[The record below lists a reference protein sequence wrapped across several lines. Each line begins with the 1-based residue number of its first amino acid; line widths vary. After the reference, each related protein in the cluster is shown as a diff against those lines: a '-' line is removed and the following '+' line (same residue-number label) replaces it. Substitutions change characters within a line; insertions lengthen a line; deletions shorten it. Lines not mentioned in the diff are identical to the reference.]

1 MDSNFI
7 SDPKYSINPPHTVNS
22 HVTEALPVGTR
33 LYNYVITDI
42 IGNGGFGI
50 TYRAKEDVSG
60 RVVVIKENF
69 PRHPEL
75 KIVYRSPQDGKTVVP
90 YPRYEEF
97 YDWAKNI
104 FAKEAHTLIGLPY
117 HPKIVQVLSV
127 FEANNTAYFV
137 MPFIKGCSLHERY
150 LPPATMPEHELRPF
164 LKDMLEALAH
174 LHAHNVIHRD
184 IKPQNILITPE
195 GKPVLIDF
203 GAARPDNTRKSA
215 TQIGTEGYAPPEQM
229 SKKEYDKHP
238 KPHTDLYALGATC
251 YRLITSYE
259 PDYMFDRL
267 AKDPTI
273 KGKYSSEL
281 LQSIDKAR
289 EKHPEDRWQSA
300 QEWLAALNT
309 TGNKGRKLGMLTS
322 LLLLAIAVPAA
333 YLCYHHQSEPQ
344 SPATAP
350 TEQKSATQTS
360 PQVVEQK
367 STVQYE
373 AIVDEAQQHI
383 KNKQYKGLVDKLHPL
398 AVQGYAPAQSL
409 LGTCYRNGHGVDRDP
424 ELAVQWYRKAAEQ
437 NYAEAQHLMGLC
449 YQLGVGEEKSP
460 EQAVQWY
467 RKAAEQNHAAAQ
479 NNLGVCYLTG
489 IGVKEDTKL
498 GAQWLKKAAEQNVAS
513 AQSQL
518 GNCYLY
524 GIGVEK
530 DPKQALQ
537 WYQKAAEQNYPHA
550 QAHLGKYYLYGN
562 GEEKDPKLAVQWL
575 QKAAEQNHVNAQ
587 LDLAIC
593 YVNGVG
599 VEKDLK
605 QAAHWFRKAAEQN
618 NAESQRSLAICY
630 EKGLGIPQDMDL
642 AVYWYRKAADNGEQ
656 EAKEALK
663 RLGK

>member
-7 SDPKYSINPPHTVNS
+7 SDPKYSINPPHTVDS

-42 IGNGGFGI
+42 IGSGGFGI

-60 RVVVIKENF
+60 RIVVIKENF
-69 PRHPEL
+69 PTHPEL
-75 KIVYRSPQDGKTVVP
+75 KIVYRSPEDGKTVLP
-90 YPRYEEF
+90 FPRYEEF

-117 HPKIVQVLSV
+117 HPNIVQVLSV

-215 TQIGTEGYAPPEQM
+215 TQIGTAGYAPPEQM
-229 SKKEYDKHP
+229 SEKEYDKHP

-289 EKHPEDRWQSA
+289 EKNPEDRWQSA

-333 YLCYHHQSEPQ
+333 YLCYHHQSELG
-344 SPATAP
+344 SPESGLP
-350 TEQKSATQTS
+350 VPKSADQPS
-360 PQVVEQK
+360 PQVGEQK
-367 STVQYE
+367 EQPTNVTQ
-373 AIVDEAQQHI
+373 AQPV
-383 KNKQYKGLVDKLHPL
+383 LTAEERL
-398 AVQGYAPAQSL
+398 
-409 LGTCYRNGHGVDRDP
+409 
-424 ELAVQWYRKAAEQ
+424 AAEAGAKVEEERLAAESTAKAEEERLA
-437 NYAEAQHLMGLC
+437 AEAAAKA
-449 YQLGVGEEKSP
+449 EE
-460 EQAVQWY
+460 E
-467 RKAAEQNHAAAQ
+467 RLAAEAKAEEERLAAEAAAKAEEERRAAAIKPLVTQ
-479 NNLGVCYLTG
+479 DGKYQYLP
-489 IGVKEDTKL
+489 VS
-498 GAQWLKKAAEQNVAS
+498 AAEHATQEVLSPDAVIFEPIDSVSHNDRRIYTCPDCIINES
-513 AQSQL
+513 AEVLSFSRVMVEVDGQYVSADVQSRQSRNSL
-518 GNCYLY
+518 
-524 GIGVEK
+524 IADEEDGVVSDVGTEII
-530 DPKQALQ
+530 P
-537 WYQKAAEQNYPHA
+537 
-550 QAHLGKYYLYGN
+550 
-562 GEEKDPKLAVQWL
+562 
-575 QKAAEQNHVNAQ
+575 
-587 LDLAIC
+587 LDRVII
-593 YVNGVG
+593 
-599 VEKDLK
+599 E
-605 QAAHWFRKAAEQN
+605 
-618 NAESQRSLAICY
+618 
-630 EKGLGIPQDMDL
+630 
-642 AVYWYRKAADNGEQ
+642 
-656 EAKEALK
+656 
-663 RLGK
+663 

>member
-7 SDPKYSINPPHTVNS
+7 SAPKYSINPPHTVDS

-60 RVVVIKENF
+60 RIVVIKENF

-117 HPKIVQVLSV
+117 HPNIVQVLSV
-127 FEANNTAYFV
+127 FEENNTAYFV

-215 TQIGTEGYAPPEQM
+215 TQIGTAGYAPPEQM

-289 EKHPEDRWQSA
+289 EKNPEDRWQSA

-309 TGNKGRKLGMLTS
+309 TGNKGRKLGMLS
-322 LLLLAIAVPAA
+322 VLLISAIAVPSA
-333 YLCYHHQSEPQ
+333 YLYYNHQSELG
-344 SPATAP
+344 SPESGLP
-350 TEQKSATQTS
+350 VQKSADQPS
-360 PQVVEQK
+360 P
-367 STVQYE
+367 
-373 AIVDEAQQHI
+373 
-383 KNKQYKGLVDKLHPL
+383 
-398 AVQGYAPAQSL
+398 
-409 LGTCYRNGHGVDRDP
+409 
-424 ELAVQWYRKAAEQ
+424 
-437 NYAEAQHLMGLC
+437 
-449 YQLGVGEEKSP
+449 
-460 EQAVQWY
+460 
-467 RKAAEQNHAAAQ
+467 
-479 NNLGVCYLTG
+479 
-489 IGVKEDTKL
+489 
-498 GAQWLKKAAEQNVAS
+498 
-513 AQSQL
+513 
-518 GNCYLY
+518 
-524 GIGVEK
+524 
-530 DPKQALQ
+530 
-537 WYQKAAEQNYPHA
+537 
-550 QAHLGKYYLYGN
+550 
-562 GEEKDPKLAVQWL
+562 
-575 QKAAEQNHVNAQ
+575 
-587 LDLAIC
+587 
-593 YVNGVG
+593 
-599 VEKDLK
+599 
-605 QAAHWFRKAAEQN
+605 
-618 NAESQRSLAICY
+618 
-630 EKGLGIPQDMDL
+630 
-642 AVYWYRKAADNGEQ
+642 
-656 EAKEALK
+656 
-663 RLGK
+663 